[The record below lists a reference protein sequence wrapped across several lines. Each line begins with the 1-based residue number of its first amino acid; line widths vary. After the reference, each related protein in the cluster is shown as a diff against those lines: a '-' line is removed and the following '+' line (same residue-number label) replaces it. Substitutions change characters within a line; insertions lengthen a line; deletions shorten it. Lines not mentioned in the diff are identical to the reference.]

1 MSIKDMKNIKNINN
15 TDNTNN
21 IKIDIKNIN
30 MYFSVLK
37 LRFKNGLQYRV
48 AALAGVA
55 TQFFWGF
62 MYIMIYQAFY
72 SNASKVQP
80 MSLSQ
85 IVVYIWLQQAFLA
98 FIALWYRDY
107 EIFDLITTGNIAY
120 ELCRPCKIYNF
131 WYSKLIAQRLSS
143 ALLRCFPI
151 LILSF
156 FLPKPYNMTLPQ
168 NSAALCVFVITLILG
183 LLVLVAISMFIYIS
197 VFITMSPV
205 GSLLIIGVIGEFLGG
220 SIIPVPLMP
229 IWLQKIVY
237 VLPFRL
243 ASDLPFRIY
252 SGNIPLNDALKWIFV
267 QLIWLFV
274 LVVLGNAA
282 LNKALNRVEVQGG

>member
-1 MSIKDMKNIKNINN
+1 MS
-15 TDNTNN
+15 T
-21 IKIDIKNIN
+21 
-30 MYFSVLK
+30 YFSVLK

-48 AALAGVA
+48 AALAGIA

-72 SNASKVQP
+72 SNAAKIQP
-80 MSLSQ
+80 ISLSQ

-131 WYSKLIAQRLSS
+131 WYSKLLAQRLSS

-156 FLPKPYNMTLPQ
+156 FLPRPYNMRLPQ
-168 NSAALCVFVITLILG
+168 NFATACTFFTALMLG

-197 VFITMSPV
+197 VFITMSPT
-205 GSLLIIGVIGEFLGG
+205 GSLLMIGVVGEFLGG
-220 SIIPVPLMP
+220 SVIPVPLMP

-252 SGNIPLNDALKWIFV
+252 SGNIPLNDAVKWIGI

-274 LVVLGNAA
+274 LVALGNAA
-282 LNKALNRVEVQGG
+282 LNKAMRKIEVQGG